1 MAKDTMYVCENC
13 GAESAK
19 WSGKCESCGSWNTLV
34 EFKTDKK
41 ARNMGKTSD
50 NKPVILNEIET
61 NNDEK
66 LSSGIGEF
74 NRVLGGG
81 IVSGAIL
88 LIAGDPGIGKS
99 TLLLMVSDKIG
110 DVLYISGE
118 ESVQQIKLR
127 ADRLGIK
134 SDSLKLLSE
143 TDIYMTIKYIEQ
155 IKPKL
160 VIIDSIQTMFDQN
173 FPSTPGS
180 LVQVRECALRLQ
192 RLAKQSGIPILLVGH
207 ATKDGN
213 VAGPRTLEHLVDGVF
228 YLEGDKYK
236 EVRML
241 KSIKNRFGST
251 DEVGIFVMRQ
261 DGLREVDNPSEL
273 FIQDKTDVPGCVVSS
288 TIEGNRPILVEVQ
301 ALSSPTAF
309 GYPRRTASGFD
320 VNRLQLILAVLSN
333 KLKLNLQ
340 SQDIYIN
347 VVGGLQLKDPGV
359 DLAIACAIVSAV
371 KNKKIDED
379 YCIIGELGLGGEI
392 RRVSYEDKRY
402 HEAKRLGYKKKIEGR
417 NIITVVE
424 NIFS

>member
-81 IVSGAIL
+81 IVSGVIL